1 MLYAFQGPE
10 PRRYVSAETRARLAF
25 AEALTAMPQ
34 NRPILLLGHN
44 DADGLSALAIFARA
58 LGDAGRKVCT
68 RIIGRGE
75 SPWSPALRAE
85 SAEIGPAGV
94 VVCDLGL
101 RDEPLPAA
109 GPTVVIDHH
118 LPQGR
123 GEGLAVISGTE
134 EPIPPTTSLLAW
146 WCAGALLDEAEHSR
160 LLWLAALGLIGDMA
174 ETSGFPE
181 MAEARARYGITAL
194 REATVLVNQPRRAS
208 SGDASPALQLLL
220 RCDSPRDLLNGG
232 HPELEALRAAQAE
245 VRAESQRVRRLAPR
259 VIGDV
264 ALIRFASTCQV
275 HPLVAQQW
283 RGRMG
288 DKVVIAANTGFR
300 QGWVHFAART
310 GGDRDLIAFLADHAP
325 PGADQHYGSGHRQA
339 TGGALRFPDWNAFIG
354 ELGFGPE
361 AMVLS

>member
-1 MLYAFQGPE
+1 MLPAFQGPATLHQA
-10 PRRYVSAETRARLAF
+10 SAETRARLAF
-25 AEALTAMPQ
+25 SEALTAMPED
-34 NRPILLLGHN
+34 RPVLLLGHN
-44 DADGLSALAIFARA
+44 DADGLSALAILARA
-58 LGDAGRKVCT
+58 LGKAGRKVRT

-75 SPWSPALRAE
+75 SPWSAALREEAAE
-85 SAEIGPAGV
+85 VAPAGV

-101 RDEPLPAA
+101 RDQPLPAA

-123 GEGLAVISGTE
+123 GEGLVVITGAD
-134 EPIPPTTSLLAW
+134 EPTPPTTSLLAW
-146 WCAGALLDEAEHSR
+146 WSAGAVLDEAEHSR

-174 ETSGFPE
+174 EAAGFPE
-181 MAEARARYGITAL
+181 MAEARLRYGITAL

-232 HPELEALRAAQAE
+232 HPELDHLKAAQAE

-259 VIGDV
+259 VVGDV
-264 ALIRFASTCQV
+264 ALIRFASACQV

-288 DKVVIAANTGFR
+288 DKVVIAANTSFR
-300 QGWVHFAART
+300 PGWVHFAART
-310 GGDRDLIAFLADHAP
+310 GGDRDLIAFLANHAP
-325 PGADQHYGSGHRQA
+325 TGADEHYGSGHRQA
-339 TGGALRFPDWNAFIG
+339 TGGALRYSDWNAFIG
-354 ELGFGPE
+354 GLGFGPE